1 MRKIK
6 IIAVCVFL
14 SVAFVGGVLCLR
26 PVSPTQVVGRIPP
39 NDLREIE
46 CLVRRELRFHI
57 LPTLEWD
64 NILHPGYVLGSIK
77 EYRAQ
82 RILWAEAQSDGSVD
96 VFAGVSKTVIRS
108 EGHAF
113 TLRKSPA
120 WEITGYAYWASSN
133 VAPANIRVPLSP

>member
-14 SVAFVGGVLCLR
+14 SVGFVGGVLCLR
-26 PVSPTQVVGRIPP
+26 PISQTQVVGHIPP
-39 NDLREIE
+39 NDLRVIE
-46 CLVRRELRFHI
+46 RLVRRELRVRI
-57 LPTLEWD
+57 LPALEWD
-64 NILHPGYVLGSIK
+64 NVLHPGYVLGSIK

-82 RILWAEAQSDGSVD
+82 RILWAEVQSDGSVE
-96 VFAGVSKTVIRS
+96 VFAGVSKAVIQS

-113 TLRKSPA
+113 TLRENPS

-133 VAPANIRVPLSP
+133 VAPADIHVPVSP